1 MPIGVLS
8 SYYNLFFSQIELKF
22 IDLAIESLFFLNMR
36 IRNRMADFVTETGIK
51 SAIVC
56 LDFWIK
62 AVFLEAYI
70 NTQKDT

>member
-1 MPIGVLS
+1 ML
-8 SYYNLFFSQIELKF
+8 
-22 IDLAIESLFFLNMR
+22 DLAKESLFFLNMR
-36 IRNRMADFVTETGIK
+36 IRNRMADFVAETGIK